1 MTSEYIDQ
9 GLHARHAVKTCSCI
23 NKKYKKC
30 SHVRMIRARFAR
42 ECNAVVLKSCQSRSP
57 VTLKEITRSNYAA
70 FNQPSASALGFTSC
84 LLLFKSRVFFCLV
97 MRFGVS
103 STLSS
108 SSIDV
113 HPLRRAQTLR
123 NLVGRYHFPRSGP
136 ASRDSNSTHVQF
148 RIVDVVLLTEVRFR
162 DF

>member
-1 MTSEYIDQ
+1 
-9 GLHARHAVKTCSCI
+9 
-23 NKKYKKC
+23 
-30 SHVRMIRARFAR
+30 
-42 ECNAVVLKSCQSRSP
+42 
-57 VTLKEITRSNYAA
+57 
-70 FNQPSASALGFTSC
+70 
-84 LLLFKSRVFFCLV
+84 LFKSRVFFCLV